1 MPFETITL
9 ERFERLLKRGF
20 REALRRPDRIRES
33 INAWL
38 ESYLGRSLK
47 DKIVHRDRVSRV
59 RRPACRTGPESA
71 VTDPYEHD
79 SERRGNRRRASAV
92 AGSASAKLEME
103 NRLQRRI
110 YERDLSRRS
119 SARLLTAVSGPNRGS
134 QNQALRA
141 GAARRRD
148 NGLVQLHGSLPI
160 DGRKV
165 DPLRVPASGLLKR
178 YGSTLSLRELASG
191 KRAPSGRQ
199 GSDIELGRER
209 QLAGL
214 ICLECGIRRI
224 PKTPKRGGMPRV
236 TCRNR
241 RV

>member
-1 MPFETITL
+1 MAFETITL
-9 ERFERLLKRGF
+9 AELNTFMGEAFESDS
-20 REALRRPDRIRES
+20 AADRIRES

-47 DKIVHRDRVSRV
+47 DKSYSEAGVSRV

-119 SARLLTAVSGPNRGS
+119 
-134 QNQALRA
+134 
-141 GAARRRD
+141 
-148 NGLVQLHGSLPI
+148 
-160 DGRKV
+160 
-165 DPLRVPASGLLKR
+165 
-178 YGSTLSLRELASG
+178 
-191 KRAPSGRQ
+191 
-199 GSDIELGRER
+199 
-209 QLAGL
+209 
-214 ICLECGIRRI
+214 
-224 PKTPKRGGMPRV
+224 
-236 TCRNR
+236 
-241 RV
+241 